1 MKDEIDYYALLHVS
15 TDAPEEIIRAS
26 YRTLMQK
33 LGAHPDLGG
42 DHGYAQLLNQA
53 YTVLKDPARRREYDV
68 ARGHRAEPAA
78 APTPSAAADTSRTQD
93 TGMYQTVSESGT
105 WAGPMSPEICIL
117 ERCAFCATVIPDGP
131 AHPSTHCR
139 RCGSSLIVA
148 EQKVFDDSS
157 RRAMRR
163 INRNEPI
170 RYRTDW
176 RQREF
181 MSGRMLDLS
190 LTGLR
195 IAIGQELAISQ
206 LLSIDCSACEGV
218 GKVAHCRQAGTTAGG
233 GYNVGIEFLTLDFK
247 HRKGSLF
254 TAPA

>member
-1 MKDEIDYYALLHVS
+1 MNDEIDYYALLHVS
-15 TDAPEEIIRAS
+15 ADAPEEIIRAS

-53 YTVLKDPARRREYDV
+53 YTVLKDPLRRRDYDA
-68 ARGHRAEPAA
+68 ARGHRREPEPEPAR
-78 APTPSAAADTSRTQD
+78 SATADNCRTQD
-93 TGMYQTVSESGT
+93 TGMYQTVSETGT

-117 ERCAFCATVIPDGP
+117 ERCPFCATDVPDGP
-131 AHPSTHCR
+131 AQPSTHCR
-139 RCGSSLIVA
+139 RCGSPLVVA

-163 INRNEPI
+163 ISKNEPI
-170 RYRTDW
+170 RYRTNW

-181 MSGRMLDLS
+181 MTGRMLDLS

-195 IAIGQELAISQ
+195 IAIDQELAINQ
-206 LLSIDCSACEGV
+206 RLAIDCSACEGV
-218 GKVAHCRQAGTTAGG
+218 GKVAHCRQAGTTASS
-233 GYNVGIEFLTLDFK
+233 GYTIGVEFLTLDFK

-254 TAPA
+254 AAPA